1 MNYHNHF
8 KQEDIQIAKAE
19 VKCINDLFVLTE
31 LNLDAGKL
39 DQAYRRAEDILHS
52 IKRLIDLNIEKEITE
67 ESRVFMANITGD
79 MDVWFE

>member
-1 MNYHNHF
+1 MNFEEHF
-8 KQEDIQIAKAE
+8 KKEDIRIAEQE
-19 VKCINDLFVLTE
+19 VKCIEDLFKLTE

>member
-52 IKRLIDLNIEKEITE
+52 IKRLIDLNEEKGREEI
-67 ESRVFMANITGD
+67 RAMLVRLGAFR
-79 MDVWFE
+79 